1 MIRGACQ
8 QFKFKTPYTFA
19 QLKTVRITFWQQGN
33 EGTIDCSLPI
43 TKERKDCV
51 EDINSKTINVTLNQV
66 ETLAFATDKKAFVQF
81 RALTTDGFAFASKI
95 MPLTVY
101 PVKDDTVLE

>member
-8 QFKFKTPYTFA
+8 QFKFKTPYPLS
-19 QLKTVRITFWQQGN
+19 QLKTVRITFWQPN
-33 EGTIDCSLPI
+33 NDATKDCSLPI
-43 TKERKDCV
+43 TKVITDCV
-51 EDINSKTINVTLNQV
+51 EDANSQAINVTLNQV
-66 ETLAFATDKKAFVQF
+66 ETLAFNTDKKAFVQF
-81 RALTTDGFAFASKI
+81 RALTNNGFAFASKI